1 MRLGGLDDPRSSPI
15 EDFFWCV
22 QRESGCWRSK
32 SRSRGYEGI
41 SNPMVPIA
49 QRGRSTGCL
58 LSLIWPKCLALHWAP
73 HAWRLLDRIGFW
85 GAHPCFYWQFGFR
98 GKRDKAMLS
107 IDIIGH
113 VLRSMV
119 KSEAENDRKTEFLRT
134 SIRGSSLCGDKE
146 LVVAASASGSV
157 SIGEVQSPSLQGEYS
172 RSGLSWL
179 CMSMTLLKALLCERG
194 LSPGWKPKVY
204 DRATMMLMHR
214 FVLEDIVFGEA
225 ELLVL
230 SLVV

>member
-1 MRLGGLDDPRSSPI
+1 
-15 EDFFWCV
+15 
-22 QRESGCWRSK
+22 
-32 SRSRGYEGI
+32 
-41 SNPMVPIA
+41 
-49 QRGRSTGCL
+49 
-58 LSLIWPKCLALHWAP
+58 
-73 HAWRLLDRIGFW
+73 
-85 GAHPCFYWQFGFR
+85 
-98 GKRDKAMLS
+98 MLS

-194 LSPGWKPKVY
+194 LSPG
-204 DRATMMLMHR
+204 
-214 FVLEDIVFGEA
+214 
-225 ELLVL
+225 
-230 SLVV
+230 